1 LFFLNLSFAKG
12 GKAKPQPQRGHTM
25 SNLYQNDSHRCIRAA
40 LLSAARKNNASEKEG
55 VKKILIG
62 ATDRRRAN
70 RAIDSLLNQFHGRRT
85 IFDLLPAM
93 KQKSFPLYVIRVA
106 IERVRKS
113 LEKKGKNEKD
123 ERRKTEQLMELD
135 QFEASLTEEK

>member
-1 LFFLNLSFAKG
+1 MN
-12 GKAKPQPQRGHTM
+12 
-25 SNLYQNDSHRCIRAA
+25 NLYQNDSHRCIRAA
-40 LLSAARKNNASEKEG
+40 LLSAALKNNASEKEG

-123 ERRKTEQLMELD
+123 ERRNTVQLMELD